1 MKKRLFFDK
10 TVDFENLKLFIVI
23 SGGKVREYHGFDIAS
38 RFISDVIPNSNTNK
52 NDLNYKV
59 FEINADFKLEKVS
72 RYDRRKN
79 NIKGNYKIDCLEL
92 TEKTLKDVYI
102 RLNFIEKFNYDY
114 IKKQTIFH
122 KMKFKQKIIYL
133 FFISIPLL
141 LIGYLINNSGIK
153 LNKLQKN
160 YETTIDNNKL
170 MDVDST
176 IEKIKIPSV
185 IFFIPNKTEFDSI
198 SKTDKSD
205 GIYEV
210 ASDFE
215 YYANEIINL
224 YKDSMLF
231 VSYTDKK
238 FFLIKDKLVSKKEQ
252 DFPYGIILS
261 NDSIFKI
268 ETGVF
273 SDIDIKNLINEFYKK

>member
-10 TVDFENLKLFIVI
+10 TVDFENLKHFIVI

>member
-10 TVDFENLKLFIVI
+10 TVDFEDLKLFILI
-23 SGGKVREYHGFDIAS
+23 SGGKVREYHGFDLAS
-38 RFISDVIPNSNTNK
+38 SFISAVIPNSNTNE

-59 FEINADFKLEKVS
+59 FEMNADFKLEKVS
-72 RYDRRKN
+72 RYDKRKN
-79 NIKGNYKIDCLEL
+79 NIKGNYKIDCFEL

-102 RLNFIEKFNYDY
+102 KLNILEKFNYDY
-114 IKKQTIFH
+114 IKKQTVFH
-122 KMKFKQKIIYL
+122 KMKLKQKIVYL
-133 FFISIPLL
+133 IFISIPLL
-141 LIGYLINNSGIK
+141 LIGYLLNNSGIK
-153 LNKLQKN
+153 TNKLQKN
-160 YETTIDNNKL
+160 NETTIANNKL

-215 YYANEIINL
+215 YYANEIINQ
-224 YKDSMLF
+224 YKDSTLF
-231 VSYTDKK
+231 VGYTDKK
-238 FFLIKDKLVSKKEQ
+238 FFQIKDSLISKKKQ

-273 SDIDIKNLINEFYKK
+273 SDIDIENLINEFFKK